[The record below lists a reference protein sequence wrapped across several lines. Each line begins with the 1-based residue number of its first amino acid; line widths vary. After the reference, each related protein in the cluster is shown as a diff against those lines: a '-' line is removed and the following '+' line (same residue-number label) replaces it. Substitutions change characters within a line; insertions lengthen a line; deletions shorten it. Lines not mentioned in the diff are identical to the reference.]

1 MVLMP
6 LEWATQREG
15 LEQGTLT
22 SLLLGTEQA
31 CSQRLHLVVL
41 PTHPCGGFSTTDRQG
56 LSEKSAAGSE
66 LDGQCSFKCAVGF
79 GGLMKILVLG

>member
-6 LEWATQREG
+6 LEWVTQREG

-41 PTHPCGGFSTTDRQG
+41 PAHPCSGFSTTDRQG
-56 LSEKSAAGSE
+56 LREKFPMGKSWLKAQHSENEDHG
-66 LDGQCSFKCAVGF
+66 
-79 GGLMKILVLG
+79 I